1 MAVPKAIEARRF
13 YHVAFQRLEDARLL
27 LSKLQRAPA
36 AIYLAGYA
44 VECIL
49 KSLILSSTPVSKH
62 RAVLAEEFRGA
73 RAHSI
78 VWLRERLRET
88 GAASFPPEISRD
100 LTFVSTWSVDLRYT
114 PGIGDPEDAEQFVQA
129 VERIVKFADGR
140 LN

>member
-1 MAVPKAIEARRF
+1 MAVPKAVEARRF
-13 YHVAFQRLEDARLL
+13 YHVAHQRLEDARLL

-49 KSLILSSTPVSKH
+49 KAMILTNTPVAKH
-62 RAVLAEEFRGA
+62 RAMLSDEFRGS

-78 VWLRERLRET
+78 VWLRERLRDT
-88 GAASFPPEISRD
+88 GAAAFPLEISRD

-114 PGIGDPEDAEQFVQA
+114 PGVGDLEDAEQFVLA
-129 VERIVKFADGR
+129 VERILMFADGR
-140 LN
+140 LS